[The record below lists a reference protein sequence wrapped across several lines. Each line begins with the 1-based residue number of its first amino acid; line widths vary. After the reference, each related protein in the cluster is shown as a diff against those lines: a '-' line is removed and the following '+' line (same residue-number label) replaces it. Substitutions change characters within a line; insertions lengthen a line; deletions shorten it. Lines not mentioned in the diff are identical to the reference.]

1 MVYKVCK
8 GGVRSGN
15 TLRGLHT
22 LNSYRYGR
30 HACLI
35 GSSSMTSRDVAKMV
49 TSSTDDA
56 MVTET
61 VQNTDVILS
70 LNKKQRWKLP
80 ATMHHMIRT
89 GCFDRGAMVS
99 VLERHKL
106 KRRANCVSFIS
117 NKGKVTSVQPTQKRY
132 FSFKLDN
139 IDEEQSNRQK
149 KRQLRKAKIPTTEP
163 REIKDKRSFW
173 KTVQVFTKAGETP
186 KNEDVNNILSSTKPE
201 YRMEIF
207 YPCPKT
213 CSLAFNPKYTDVMI
227 DVNEEGKQEI
237 KAVKSP
243 GSKKPRRRHRKRL
256 TTSTWVKLGMEEVE
270 EDLNQM
276 WDEVYQEDCSPIVG
290 SGVTADEKAE
300 TKTDISEAQNF
311 DVRSKHNG
319 NNIEN
324 LWSSLIA
331 QAEKAREL
339 CTQRADSPQK
349 RPVRRPPATSFDK
362 EELKPHLKALPDG
375 NEFRPP
381 PMWPILRRRWRNK
394 ARQPVKKP
402 RVRRKPVKQQPVEQQ
417 PEEQTETK
425 RIPEC
430 VDLLSFRIIASSKET
445 CLEDLQNKFGHLYAE
460 AECQPRTFVINVS
473 DDVKN
478 IFKSSRT
485 ESKNS
490 AFISYLVFTY
500 EGPYDDGLDS
510 YKVAFNSNVCKNTEH
525 MQKNI
530 PFLTFSIDDVI
541 NQVLE
546 ILLGKKSDNL
556 LKFTKRSFES
566 DNTHDLFRF
575 IYEKLQVK
583 VESFYPSQ
591 EINKLRFT
599 ELEQNID
606 LFSMT
611 LSQLGSSGE
620 DFDIF
625 CQICYESV
633 TPSHVDSLPGTALTK
648 CGHVFCNN
656 CWKTH
661 IRTRLTDGAVK
672 ILCPGYDCDVTV
684 GPVTLLSLVHV
695 SEVAQLLQ
703 RQKEDEVE
711 TSEDSKWCPN
721 PICGRVIKTE
731 AKAIT
736 PDMSYDVR
744 CACGFRVCFAC
755 LGSAHWPAHCEQ
767 ADEYTG
773 RLYDI
778 SLPKEMEDD
787 PTEITPSPVQ
797 PKPKEKPGAMR
808 IEGRLCPRCL
818 RFIEKKGGCP
828 HMYCKCGHQ
837 FCWTCLA
844 SADNHI
850 VCKPDFAYLYKMTR
864 TLLVRH
870 VPRQAMVQPLG
881 VGATPEEPRRTCGG
895 RSRFSMYQRA
905 LQQRLEGNHHLS
917 TMKIK
922 ALAHAIATAASK
934 DDELKTEFLALLDV
948 DQNSSTGDDES
959 VFSTTKHVTRFL
971 HSCRASRSALHHV
984 AEFTFVLVH
993 DVPQSA
999 DRRRALA
1006 LANDISGYSSF
1017 IRSILEGGV
1026 PQQPLTVVKRL
1037 LDIQM
1042 WIRRAVGA
1050 LLKTAN
1056 KLKAS

>member
-22 LNSYRYGR
+22 LKSNRYGR

-35 GSSSMTSRDVAKMV
+35 GSSSMTSRDVTKMV

-61 VQNTDVILS
+61 VQSTDVILS
-70 LNKKQRWKLP
+70 LNKKQRWQLP
-80 ATMHHMIRT
+80 ATMRHMIRN
-89 GCFDRGAMVS
+89 GYFGRGAMVS

-106 KRRANCVSFIS
+106 KRRANCVSFVS

-132 FSFKLDN
+132 FSFNLDN

-149 KRQLRKAKIPTTEP
+149 KRQMSKAMSAMKKP
-163 REIKDKRSFW
+163 REIKDKRSPW
-173 KTVQVFTKAGETP
+173 KTIQVFTKAGDDT
-186 KNEDVNNILSSTKPE
+186 KTEDVKNVLSSTKPE

-237 KAVKSP
+237 KAVKNP

-256 TTSTWVKLGMEEVE
+256 TTSSWAKMGTEEIE

-276 WDEVYQEDCSPIVG
+276 WDEVYQEDYSPVV
-290 SGVTADEKAE
+290 SSEVTAEEKAE
-300 TKTDISEAQNF
+300 TETDLFETHNS
-311 DVRSKHNG
+311 DLRSKHNG
-319 NNIEN
+319 NNNEN

-331 QAEKAREL
+331 HAEKAREL
-339 CTQRADSPQK
+339 CTQRTDSPRK
-349 RPVRRPPATSFDK
+349 RSASKPSATSLDE

-381 PMWPILRRRWRNK
+381 SMWPTLRRHWR
-394 ARQPVKKP
+394 KKP
-402 RVRRKPVKQQPVEQQ
+402 QQPTKQKPVKQQPVEQQ

-425 RIPEC
+425 RIPEY
-430 VDLLSFRIIASSKET
+430 VDLFSFRIIASSKET
-445 CLEDLQNKFGHLYAE
+445 CPEELKNKFGHLYAE

-478 IFKSSRT
+478 IFCSSRT
-485 ESKNS
+485 ERENS

-500 EGPYDDGLDS
+500 DGHYDDGLDS
-510 YKVAFNSNVCKNTEH
+510 YKVAFNSYVCKSTEH
-525 MQKNI
+525 IQKSI
-530 PFLTFSIDDVI
+530 PFHTFSIDDVI
-541 NQVLE
+541 NQVFE
-546 ILLGKKSDNL
+546 ILLDMKSENL
-556 LKFTKRSFES
+556 LEFVRTPFIS
-566 DNTHDLFRF
+566 DSTNDLFRF
-575 IYEKLQVK
+575 VSDKLQVK

-591 EINKLRFT
+591 EISKLRFT
-599 ELEQNID
+599 ELEQNTD

-620 DFDIF
+620 DYDIF

-648 CGHVFCNN
+648 CGHVFCND

-661 IRTRLTDGAVK
+661 IRTRMADGVVK
-672 ILCPGYDCDVTV
+672 IMCPGYDCDVTV
-684 GPVTLLSLVHV
+684 GQVTLLSLVHV

-721 PICGRVIKTE
+721 PTCGRVIKME

-736 PDMSYDVR
+736 PDMSYDVT
-744 CACGFRVCFAC
+744 CACGLSVCFSC
-755 LGSAHWPAHCEQ
+755 LGPAHWPAHCEQ
-767 ADEYTG
+767 AGEYTG

-778 SLPKEMEDD
+778 SLPKEVEDD
-787 PTEITPSPVQ
+787 PKENASPPAQ
-797 PKPKEKPGAMR
+797 SKPKEKPEAMR
-808 IEGRLCPRCL
+808 VEGRLCPRCR
-818 RFIEKKGGCP
+818 RFIEKNGGCP
-828 HMYCKCGHQ
+828 HMSCKCGHQ

-844 SADNHI
+844 PLNGHI
-850 VCKPDFAYLYKMTR
+850 VCKPDYAYLYEMTR
-864 TLLVRH
+864 TLLVRQ
-870 VPRQAMVQPLG
+870 VKPKALAQPLG
-881 VGATPEEPRRTCGG
+881 VTPEEPRKTCGG
-895 RSRFSMYQRA
+895 KSRLSMYQRA
-905 LQQRLEGNHHLS
+905 LQQRLEGNRHHS
-917 TMKIK
+917 TKEIK
-922 ALAHAIATAASK
+922 ALALAIATAASK
-934 DDELKTEFLALLDV
+934 DDELKRELVVLPGV
-948 DQNSSTGDDES
+948 DQNSSIGDAES
-959 VFSTTKHVTRFL
+959 VSSTTNHVTRFL
-971 HSCRASRSALHHV
+971 QSCEASKRALHHV
-984 AEFTFVLVH
+984 AEFTFVLLH
-993 DVPQSA
+993 DVPQSV
-999 DRRRALA
+999 DKRRVLA
-1006 LANDISGYSSF
+1006 LANDISGYCSF
-1017 IRSILEGGV
+1017 LRSILEGGQH
-1026 PQQPLTVVKRL
+1026 QQPRTLVKRL
-1037 LDIQM
+1037 LDIQT
-1042 WIRRAVGA
+1042 WARRAVGA